1 MQHLS
6 CLTGITDLCLLHNPR
21 LAVDDACVAAVARLP
36 NIKILGLGNHQ
47 VCVLKSS
54 LCHEAGCCAQTSR
67 LLLHATDLKCD
78 MSAGYHVLSLLIR
91 HILFAQQNAVKSTHE

>member
-1 MQHLS
+1 MAHLS

-47 VCVLKSS
+47 VCRDTADA
-54 LCHEAGCCAQTSR
+54 C
-67 LLLHATDLKCD
+67 
-78 MSAGYHVLSLLIR
+78 
-91 HILFAQQNAVKSTHE
+91 